1 MSNLQY
7 DKDVER
13 IVRFLQEFHVGE
25 VDAAATNLSHLDM
38 DHEGMED
45 APSFPRV
52 RAGYKY
58 QEMLQAVADRQRDT
72 IDIDLGD
79 FNEFY
84 KDDRDGLITLAS
96 MLRNTLRYR
105 DLVAQAV
112 DRIMPQTSV
121 ELSHQDSVLDVVM
134 IQRMERDAALRAA
147 AEKESGQ
154 GAQEPPPPAFP
165 PILTRRYTVYIH
177 PAPVEDPTGSS
188 MNMGKAVRATDIG
201 RLLTVRGIITR
212 VTEVRP
218 LLSVCAYACDACGA
232 EVFQE
237 IKARQYTPM
246 SECPSE
252 MCTRNQVRG
261 RLFLQTRASRFLR
274 YQEARIQELP
284 DQVPVGHI
292 PRTLTLHMT
301 EAMTRGCGP
310 GDVVEVSGI
319 FLPVPFTGFRA
330 LRAGLLADTFL
341 EVQRIRKMKR
351 PYGPDKND
359 QGDEGIRARVA
370 SLVQHVREGG
380 PSAEMEVYD
389 QLTRSI
395 APEIYGHDD
404 VKRSLLL
411 LLIGGVTKRV
421 GGGKGE
427 KEGSSSSSS
436 SGAKA
441 DGMKIRGDIN
451 VCLMGDPGV
460 AKSQLLRFVCRVA
473 PRAVYTTGKGS
484 SGVGLT
490 AAVTKDPVTDEMILE
505 GGALVLADQGICC
518 VDEFDKM
525 DEGDRAGI
533 HEVMEQQTCSISKA
547 GITTTLNARTSIL
560 AAANPAFGRYNPRKS
575 PEENIQ
581 LPAALLSRFDIMYL
595 MLDTPDREVDERLA
609 RHVTSVHTTGQV
621 QMAEAREDEEEGEE
635 GEGRQSQRH
644 GSEYLGVDVL
654 RAYIGQAKEMRPTIP
669 KEVGDYLVGV
679 YVERRGKDD
688 RARGIRGGE
697 MEGGSRHRDEGVYTT
712 PRTLLAL
719 TRLAQARARLGLR
732 SQVRISDVS
741 EAIRLM
747 DASRSSL
754 LDPRERNREFG
765 RGGQESVSGRIYQMI
780 IGMRQEAMVPGRE
793 EDEVNYLSYTDVL
806 LRVQGRGWTE
816 DELLHCLEEYKNINV
831 LMRDES
837 GTRINFL

>member
-1 MSNLQY
+1 M
-7 DKDVER
+7 
-13 IVRFLQEFHVGE
+13 
-25 VDAAATNLSHLDM
+25 DM
-38 DHEGMED
+38 DDQED
-45 APSFPRV
+45 RVVAPRA

-72 IDIDLGD
+72 VEIDLGD
-79 FNEFY
+79 FEQFY
-84 KDDRDGLITLAS
+84 RDDREGLSTLAS

-112 DRIMPQTSV
+112 DRLMPPSSV
-121 ELSHQDSVLDVVM
+121 ELTHTDSVLDVVM
-134 IQRMERDAALRAA
+134 TQRMERDAALRAA
-147 AEKESGQ
+147 AAQTSGTEP
-154 GAQEPPPPAFP
+154 QEPPPSAFP
-165 PILTRRYTVYIH
+165 PILTRRYTVYMV
-177 PAPVEDPTGSS
+177 APSAGTPLAVRQ
-188 MNMGKAVRATDIG
+188 VRATDIG
-201 RLLTVRGIITR
+201 RLLTVRGIVTR
-212 VTEVRP
+212 VTDVRP

-246 SECPSE
+246 SECPSD

-274 YQEARIQELP
+274 YQEARIQEMP

-292 PRTLTLHMT
+292 PRTLTLHLT
-301 EAMTRGCGP
+301 EGMTRGCGP

-341 EVQRIRKMKR
+341 EVQRIRRVKR
-351 PYGPDKND
+351 PYGSEKEEG
-359 QGDEGIRARVA
+359 GDAGVMERVA
-370 SLVQHVREGG
+370 SLLRHVREGG

-395 APEIYGHDD
+395 APEIYGHED

-411 LLIGGVTKRV
+411 LLVGGVGKQV
-421 GGGKGE
+421 GGGQE
-427 KEGSSSSSS
+427 T
-436 SGAKA
+436 KA
-441 DGMKIRGDIN
+441 DGMRIRGDIN

-473 PRAVYTTGKGS
+473 PRGVYTTGKGS

-595 MLDTPDREVDERLA
+595 MLDIPDREVDEHLA
-609 RHVTSVHTTGQV
+609 RHVTSVHATGKDYV
-621 QMAEAREDEEEGEE
+621 
-635 GEGRQSQRH
+635 
-644 GSEYLGVDVL
+644 GVDVL
-654 RAYIGQAKEMRPTIP
+654 RAFIGEARSMRPTIP

-688 RARGIRGGE
+688 RAKRSSDSRDRENGG
-697 MEGGSRHRDEGVYTT
+697 RHKDEGVYTT

-732 SQVRISDVS
+732 SQVRLSDVS

-754 LDPRERNREFG
+754 LIG
-765 RGGQESVSGRIYQMI
+765 RGGDREMGGAGQEGVSGRIYHVI
-780 IGMRQEAMVPGRE
+780 LGMRQDAMTGQA
-793 EDEVNYLSYTDVL
+793 EVNDLSYTDVL
-806 LRVQGRGWTE
+806 VRVQGRGWTE
-816 DELLHCLEEYKNINV
+816 DELLQCLTEYEEINV
-831 LMRDES
+831 LMLNASR
-837 GTRINFL
+837 TRISFL